1 MTSLSPALIAGFLLA
16 AIPLL
21 NDLGLPAP
29 AASTVI
35 ELAGAKRTSAYK
47 LKADIEEVLPGLIK
61 PPGRPPAP
69 PPESP
74 QNLAPLHSEVLLF
87 LYDHPGA
94 VGGSSDHRHYSDTFR
109 FFALDLCEAHRDIS
123 LELLAQTLGLPLPTL
138 KDWLRGELPHVVT
151 TESLATVRNPAP
163 AQIQAVLDAWERWDD
178 KKSGF
183 SAFCTHVWFHLRIPC
198 GIKNI
203 KDILAAHGVR
213 SSKRRGR
220 PPDASVM
227 RGTFD
232 TFFAGAQ
239 WIGDGTELTVSIAGL
254 DYTCN
259 LELLVDTDSGA
270 FVGAS
275 IRPNEDAAA
284 VTKAFDD
291 AILSAGQAPIALLL
305 DNKPS
310 NHSEP
315 VIKALGDTLLL
326 RSRPYKAT
334 DKPHIE
340 GGFGLLKQEVPP
352 LVLTSTDPAIL
363 ASQVA
368 QLVVMTW
375 ARAVNHRPRLDRDGK
390 TRAMLFRNAAPSELE
405 VEAARAA
412 LLERQRKQNE
422 ARKALQKRLDPI
434 VRQLLDEAFIRFG
447 LEDPESHLRTAIAS
461 WPLEAVVNG
470 IAIFEGKKN
479 AGTLPK
485 GVDARYLKGIV
496 HNLAE
501 EAEGWA
507 IAIAL
512 LNERLKAKDL
522 SLAHLEAQQAKL
534 DDEGAET
541 PDLLKDYIDK
551 ALASSRNIDKTF
563 WLLASADLISGQNDE
578 EHKNLLRLAARRI
591 HSTFA
596 VPHKERLA
604 ATRFLFA
611 KVIPVA

>member
-1 MTSLSPALIAGFLLA
+1 MTSLSPALLA
-16 AIPLL
+16 AILL
-21 NDLGLPAP
+21 VAIPVLNELGLPAP
-29 AASTVI
+29 SASTVI
-35 ELAGAKRTSAYK
+35 DIAGAKRTTAYK
-47 LKADIEEVLPGLIK
+47 LKAAIEEVLPELLK
-61 PPGRPPAP
+61 PPGRPPGP
-69 PPESP
+69 PPEPS
-74 QNLAPLHSEVLLF
+74 QDLASLHREVLLF
-87 LYDHPGA
+87 LFDHPGA
-94 VGGSSDHRHYSDTFR
+94 VGGSSDHRHYSDAYR
-109 FFALDLCEAHRDIS
+109 FFALDLCEAHRDIP

-151 TESLATVRNPAP
+151 PESLAMVRNPAP

-183 SAFCTHVWFHLRIPC
+183 SAFCSHVWFHLRIPF
-198 GIKNI
+198 GKQNI

-213 SSKRRGR
+213 STMRRGR

-227 RGTFD
+227 RGTFN
-232 TFFAGAQ
+232 TFFPGAQ

-259 LELLVDTDSGA
+259 LELLVDADSGA

-284 VTKAFDD
+284 VTMAFDD
-291 AILSAGQAPIALLL
+291 AILSAGHAPIALLL

-310 NHSEP
+310 NHSDQ
-315 VIKALGDTLLL
+315 VIKALDDTLLL
-326 RSRPYKAT
+326 RSRPYYPT

-340 GGFGLLKQEVPP
+340 GAFGLLKQEVPP
-352 LVLTSTDPAIL
+352 LVLTSTNPAIL

-375 ARAVNHRPRLDRDGK
+375 VRAVNHRPRLDREGK
-390 TRAMLFRNAAPSELE
+390 TRAMLFRNAEPSEQE

-412 LLERQRKQNE
+412 LLVRQRKQNE
-422 ARKALQKRLDPI
+422 VRKALQKRLDPI
-434 VRQLLDEAFIRFG
+434 VRKLLDEAFIRFG
-447 LEDPESHLRTAIAS
+447 FEDPENHLRNAIAS
-461 WPLEAVVNG
+461 WPIEAVVNG

-501 EAEGWA
+501 ESEGWA
-507 IAIAL
+507 IAMAL
-512 LNERLKAKDL
+512 LTERLKARDL
-522 SLAHLEAQQAKL
+522 SLALLEAQQAKL

-551 ALASSRNIDKTF
+551 ALASSRNIDRTF
-563 WLLASADLISGQNDE
+563 WLLASADLISGQIDE
-578 EHKNLLRLAARRI
+578 VHKNLLRLAARRI
-591 HSTFA
+591 HSSFA
-596 VPHKERLA
+596 VPHEERLA

-611 KVIPVA
+611 KVIPVS